1 MIAFWTARSKRKG
14 NKSPRGGGEVGKM
27 WKTIREIIKEERGS
41 IIAAMVT
48 TILVRLAM
56 HWLGW

>member
-1 MIAFWTARSKRKG
+1 
-14 NKSPRGGGEVGKM
+14 M